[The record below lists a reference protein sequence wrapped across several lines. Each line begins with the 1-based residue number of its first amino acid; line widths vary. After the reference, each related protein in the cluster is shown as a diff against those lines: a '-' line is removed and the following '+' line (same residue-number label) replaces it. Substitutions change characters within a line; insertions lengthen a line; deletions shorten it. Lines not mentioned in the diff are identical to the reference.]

1 MPLIYC
7 INLAARP
14 DRWRWMNAAA
24 AKAGLVLERIE
35 AVDARALNSQA
46 ALEAM
51 LKRGPVGQI
60 GPGARACTLSHARAW
75 RTFLDDG
82 GAWAVFLEDD
92 VILGDDFAAVID
104 ALVVAD
110 PALDLIK
117 LEAGGATA
125 RGLLLGK
132 PLAESGGRRLRRCY
146 QLATDSAGY
155 MMSRRGAE
163 QALARINACNVG
175 VDHFL
180 FYPLDRRG
188 GSGLPFAMIEPAV
201 VTQDRE
207 IGSDIAAHR
216 HNGSAFLRQ
225 LARGPYEAAP
235 IPSMI
240 AQLAAGSHFIKAPFR
255 P

>member
-1 MPLIYC
+1 VPPIYC

-14 DRWRWMNAAA
+14 DRWRWMGDVA
-24 AKAGLVLERIE
+24 AKAGLVLKRIE
-35 AVDARALNSQA
+35 AVDARAPESQA
-46 ALEAM
+46 AHEAM
-51 LKRGPVGQI
+51 IKQGPVGQI
-60 GPGARACTLSHARAW
+60 GPGARACSLSHAKAW

-92 VILGDDFAAVID
+92 VILGDDFARVVD
-104 ALVVAD
+104 ALALAN
-110 PALDLIK
+110 PALDLLK
-117 LEAGGATA
+117 LEAGGAAA

-132 PLAESGGRRLRRCY
+132 PLAEMDGRRLRRCY

-155 MMSRRGAE
+155 MLSRRGAE
-163 QALARINACNVG
+163 RALARIGACNVG

-180 FYPLDRRG
+180 FYPLDRKG
-188 GSGLPFAMIEPAV
+188 GSGLAFAMLEPAV

-216 HNGSAFLRQ
+216 HDGSAFWRQ
-225 LARGPYEAAP
+225 MARGPYEAAP

-240 AQLAAGSHFIKAPFR
+240 ARLAAGARFIKAPFR
-255 P
+255 A